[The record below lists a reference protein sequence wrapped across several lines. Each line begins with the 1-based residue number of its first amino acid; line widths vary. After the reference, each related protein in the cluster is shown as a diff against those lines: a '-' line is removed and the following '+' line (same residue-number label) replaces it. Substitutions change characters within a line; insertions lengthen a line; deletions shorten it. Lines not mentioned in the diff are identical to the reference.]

1 MDLNRLV
8 FQTNLSML
16 AAFKLSGIQ
25 ALWDHSLKT
34 FRARYDVVLQKMN
47 CVLGSIATR
56 CLLTCISRPQH
67 YGAENGLI
75 EGDRS
80 SPLTLERQSPGGLQ

>member
-1 MDLNRLV
+1 MALKKLV

-16 AAFKLSGIQ
+16 TAFKPSGID
-25 ALWDHSLKT
+25 ALCDHSLMT
-34 FRARYDVVLQKMN
+34 FRARYDVLLQKWD
-47 CVLGSIATR
+47 CARGVIATR
-56 CLLTCISRPQH
+56 CRLTCISLPRH